1 MKTISILLT
10 LVLIVLVAWSC
21 SSLDPIAPGPVNT
34 GSVSFSKFFV
44 IGDNYTAGLQNGGLV
59 EGFQKATWAAAIV
72 QATQTSSY
80 KHEFPNI
87 SENGIPQTMYVSDY
101 SGPVIDVLP
110 TLGTPTNTTYGS
122 IYNNLGVPG
131 ATLNQLINQN
141 AAFPQQQNPFFAIV
155 LRNPALGSAVTQA
168 TSIAPTFL
176 AVWAGWTDAFG
187 GATKGT
193 DLALTPIATFEAD
206 YTSMMDSFV
215 PSADAIV
222 AATIPDFDDVPYFT
236 TIPPIVVD
244 PVTRQPVI
252 INDQFVPL
260 IGIVNGTAQDLRL
273 DELVLLPA
281 ASLMS
286 LGYGIPSSVG
296 GQDIPLPDSV
306 IVDHF
311 ERPNI
316 TGTIGQY
323 NDVINTVC
331 GDRGIPVV
339 DMVALFDKMKNVGY
353 ELRGETYT
361 SSFLSNSLFG
371 VDGLHP
377 NSLGYYVIALEFI
390 KVINSSFGA
399 AIPQPAVP
407 LGLFRDPA
415 LGATNPAAAAAS
427 ITPEEWQPLL
437 RLFDSGTRQRR
448 P

>member
-21 SSLDPIAPGPVNT
+21 SSLDPIAQGQVNT
-34 GSVSFSKFFV
+34 GSVRFARFHV
-44 IGDNYTAGLQNGGLV
+44 VGDNYTAGLQNGGLV
-59 EGFQKATWAAAIV
+59 EGFQKATWAAVIA
-72 QATQTSSY
+72 QATQTSG
-80 KHEFPNI
+80 HAFPNI
-87 SENGIPQTMYVSDY
+87 SENGIPPTMYVSDY

-110 TLGTPTNTTYGS
+110 DLGTPTNTTYQG
-122 IYNNLGVPG
+122 IYNNLGIAS

-155 LRNPALGSAVTQA
+155 LRNPAMGSAVTQA
-168 TSIAPTFL
+168 ISASPTML

-193 DLALTPIATFEAD
+193 DLALTDITSFEDD
-206 YTSMMDSFV
+206 YRSMMDSFV

-236 TIPPIVVD
+236 TIPPVVVD
-244 PVTRQPVI
+244 PDTREPVLI
-252 INDQFVPL
+252 GGELVPL
-260 IGIVNGTAQDLRL
+260 IGIVNGSAQELPL
-273 DELVLLPA
+273 SSLVLLPA
-281 ASLMS
+281 ASLMR

-296 GQDIPLPDSV
+296 GQDVPLPDSV
-306 IVDHF
+306 IVDNS
-311 ERPNI
+311 ERASI
-316 TGTIGQY
+316 TGTVGQY
-323 NDVINTVC
+323 NDVIDSVC
-331 GDRGIPVV
+331 ANRGIPVV
-339 DMVALFDKMKNVGY
+339 DMVTLFDDMKNTGY
-353 ELRGETYT
+353 EMRGETYT

-399 AIPQPAVP
+399 AIPQPAIP

-415 LGATNPAAAAAS
+415 LGATNPTAAAAS
-427 ITPEEWQPLL
+427 ITPEEWRPLL
-437 RLFDSGTRQRR
+437 ELLDSGAKQRL